1 MPILTIIIA
10 VATALV
16 ATIILTPLAIR
27 LATRHGF
34 LDLPGAHKRHKQP
47 TPLAGGLVLFVSFW
61 IAMIVMLLVSS
72 GVRAE
77 LWGPLPFIFAG
88 AIILTLVGF
97 SDDLKPVS
105 AWIKLLAQIA
115 VGYLL
120 YLSGLSPELLWTP
133 FGGTEIGPLVAA
145 LITISWV
152 VVLTNAINL
161 IDGLDGLASGVALVA
176 SVTLI
181 VLGKIHVVGPALI
194 FVAALAGFLAAF
206 LYFNHYPAKIF
217 LGDSGSMQLGYYF
230 AVYSLIF
237 PMKSFTAA
245 ALFVPLLA
253 LGVPILE
260 TTSSLLRRLFSGKSV
275 MKADRRHLFH
285 YLSLLGFSPQKVVWM
300 FYLLALIFGGFA
312 VAISLWNKMLVLT
325 ILVLFM
331 VVISVGFLILM
342 SKSFPRKQS
351 GRRGDGSF

>member
-1 MPILTIIIA
+1 MPILIIIIA
-10 VATALV
+10 FVAALI
-16 ATIILTPLAIR
+16 ATIVLTPIAVK
-27 LATRHGF
+27 LATKYGF
-34 LDLPGAHKRHKQP
+34 LDQPGRHKRHKRP
-47 TPLAGGLVLFVSFW
+47 TPLAGGLVMFASFW
-61 IAMIVMLLVSS
+61 ITMIVILAISAD
-72 GVRAE
+72 VRSE

-88 AIILTLVGF
+88 AVILTLVGF
-97 SDDLKPVS
+97 SDDLKPLS
-105 AWIKLLAQIA
+105 AWVKLIAQIA

-120 YLSGLSPELLWTP
+120 YVGGLSPELLWTP
-133 FGGTEIGPLVAA
+133 FGGTEVGPLVSA

-161 IDGLDGLASGVALVA
+161 IDGLDGLASGVALIA
-176 SVTLI
+176 AVTLAF
-181 VLGKIHVVGPALI
+181 VGKIHAVGASLV
-194 FVAALAGFLAAF
+194 FVAAIAGFSSAF
-206 LYFNHYPAKIF
+206 LYFNHHPAKIF

-260 TTSSLLRRLFSGKSV
+260 TSSSLLRRLISGKSV

-300 FYLLALIFGGFA
+300 FYLLAIIFGSFA

-342 SKSFPRKQS
+342 SKSFPRKHLS
-351 GRRGDGSF
+351 GRGDGSF

>member
-1 MPILTIIIA
+1 MPILMIIIA
-10 VATALV
+10 VFVTLI
-16 ATIILTPLAIR
+16 ATIFLTPIGIA
-27 LATRHGF
+27 LATKHNF
-34 LDLPGAHKRHKQP
+34 LDLPGQHKRHKQP
-47 TPLAGGLVLFVSFW
+47 TPLSGGLVLFVSFW
-61 IAMIVMLLVSS
+61 VTMIVMVIVSS
-72 GVRAE
+72 GARSE
-77 LWGPLPFIFAG
+77 LRDPLPFIFAG
-88 AIILTLVGF
+88 AVILTLVGF

-105 AWIKLLAQIA
+105 AWVKLLAQIA

-120 YLSGLSPELLWTP
+120 YLGGLSPELLWTP

-161 IDGLDGLASGVALVA
+161 IDGLDGLASGVSLIAA
-176 SVTLI
+176 VTLI
-181 VLGKIHVVGPALI
+181 ILGEIHTVGASLI
-194 FVAALAGFLAAF
+194 FVASIAGFSSAF
-206 LYFNHYPAKIF
+206 LYFNRYPARIF

-237 PMKSFTAA
+237 PMKSITAA
-245 ALFVPLLA
+245 ALFAPLLA

-260 TTSSLLRRLFSGKSV
+260 TSTSLLRRLISGKSV

-342 SKSFPRKQS
+342 SKSFPRKHLS
-351 GRRGDGSF
+351 GRGDGSF